1 MDPVE
6 QLEGV
11 VEEAHRM
18 IGSVR
23 PYERAKKTPCQ
34 GWDVSALAYHMIG
47 TCASFTAALQEAAG
61 SGQSTPDVGFDLAA
75 AYAEIS
81 DAVMQEWRAPGV
93 LDRTITL
100 RLGSVP
106 ATFAIWLL
114 VTDQLLHTWDLA
126 KALGR
131 PYTMPDDLS
140 ANVLAMMQQN
150 LKPEMRGPGKAFGP
164 VVPCPEDAPVQDRLA
179 AFSGRQP

>member
-6 QLEGV
+6 QLQDV
-11 VEEAHRM
+11 IQEAHRM
-18 IGSVR
+18 IGSIR

-47 TCASFTAALQEAAG
+47 TCATFTAALQEAAG

-81 DAVMQEWRAPGV
+81 DAVMTEWRAPGA
-93 LDRTITL
+93 LDRTIKV
-100 RLGSVP
+100 GFGP
-106 ATFAIWLL
+106 APASFAIWLL
-114 VTDQLLHTWDLA
+114 IADQMLHTWDLA
-126 KALGR
+126 KATGR
-131 PYTMPDDLS
+131 PYTMPEDLS
-140 ANVLAMMQQN
+140 TTILTFMHKN
-150 LKPEMRGPGKAFGP
+150 LRPEMRGPGKAFGP
-164 VVPCPEDAPVQDRLA
+164 EVLCPEDAPIQDRLA